1 MDVNEELIMSIKKWM
16 TLDNELREIQKIIRH
31 KREEK
36 KDISKYLLEIMKN
49 NDIGE
54 IDVND
59 GKLIYS
65 QRKVKTGLSG
75 KHIMSTLNEIF
86 KNEPEK
92 LNEINNCIMESRE
105 TTIKDIL
112 MRKKE
117 KK

>member
-1 MDVNEELIMSIKKWM
+1 MDKNEELISSIKKWM
-16 TLDNELREIQKIIRH
+16 TLDNELREIQKVIRQ
-31 KREEK
+31 KKQEK
-36 KDISKYLLEIMKN
+36 KDISDYLLKMMKN

-75 KHIMSTLNEIF
+75 KHIMNTLNKIF

-92 LNEINNCIMESRE
+92 LSEINNSIMDSRE